1 MGGKVKI
8 ESHSKVNIGVS
19 TDNKVPNKPSSESG
33 HVSGM
38 QKNNQLESSPKAKV
52 SLDNTANNLYRLQ
65 QIAQKFG
72 FDKSKKDDKSL
83 NLEQRANR
91 RKRLKM
97 LQKQQNVEQILEF
110 SAEYIDSKRIQ
121 EEVDPDWLYQFFEAA
136 ESIYARPM
144 QQLWGKIL
152 AMQTAKPNRFS
163 LRSLVTLKT
172 MTYQEANIFQAACAL
187 AMKDKSD
194 KGGKILTGLYC
205 QLGLLSW
212 FKSVKPKHLN
222 LSKFGLSYPDLL
234 SLIELGL
241 IYSSEIES
249 APYPV
254 NHLLTLENIQH
265 KISLKVKSDNTV
277 LTYYKL
283 TQTGMELASL
293 IAGSAKQD
301 YFKQM
306 SETFTPELEISVNAS
321 QDKDS

>member
-1 MGGKVKI
+1 MKI
-8 ESHSKVNIGVS
+8 DGHSKANIDLQ
-19 TDNKVPNKPSSESG
+19 TDNKAVKKPNPQSG
-33 HVSGM
+33 SVAHV
-38 QKNNQLESSPKAKV
+38 QKDNQLEAFPKAKV
-52 SLDNTANNLYRLQ
+52 SIDNTANNLYRLQ
-65 QIAQKFG
+65 QIAHKFG
-72 FDKSKKDDKSL
+72 FDKAKKDDKPL

-110 SAEYIDSKRIQ
+110 SAEYIDSSRTQ
-121 EEVDPDWLYQFFEAA
+121 AEVDPDWLYQFFEAA

-163 LRSLVTLKT
+163 LRALVTLKT

-187 AMKDKSD
+187 AMTDKSD

-249 APYPV
+249 SPYPI
-254 NHLLTLENIQH
+254 NHALALENRQH
-265 KISLKVKSDNTV
+265 KINIKVKNDNTI

-283 TQTGMELASL
+283 TQTGIELASL
-293 IAGSAKQD
+293 IAGNAKQD

-306 SETFTPELEISVNAS
+306 TDTFTPELEISINS
-321 QDKDS
+321 TQDS